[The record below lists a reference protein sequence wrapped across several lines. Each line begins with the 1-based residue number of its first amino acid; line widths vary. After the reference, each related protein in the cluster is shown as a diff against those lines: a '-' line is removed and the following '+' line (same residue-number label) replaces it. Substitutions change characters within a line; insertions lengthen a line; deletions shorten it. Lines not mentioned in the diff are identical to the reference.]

1 MKYRKIGTL
10 LSILLVTLST
20 YAQQFNI
27 FTIETRPVGLES
39 KKANGFVS
47 LSDIDRLSEH
57 PDSLAL
63 PDLSNNDNDVNEKFS
78 YITLDSTYRTRFLS
92 RTNTS
97 ETDKLFI
104 YSYSEDLLV
113 SIPVS
118 DLKVVAWLN
127 AYTMPRE
134 CPCPEYYY
142 QIGFE
147 IENKFLTGYEN
158 HFVNTLVFVGEKN
171 PFVRNQVKPVVW
183 QKIDSTA
190 YPSNLISTEVNFN
203 FGNDDYEYQ
212 IGTSYKFEN
221 QHYQFY
227 IQELI
232 KKDWQFGLRLL
243 VLDQKA
249 KEKIDERLYRSGES
263 SSFAPL
269 DNQWV
274 GYLFKNKPMVI
285 FGFKWISFGCPSITL
300 LGSNEKEIIINCD
313 NRH

>member
-1 MKYRKIGTL
+1 MKHKKIGTIL
-10 LSILLVTLST
+10 FILLVTMST
-20 YAQQFNI
+20 YAQKLNI

-39 KKANGFVS
+39 IETIGFVS

-63 PDLSNNDNDVNEKFS
+63 PDFNDNEIDGYEKYS
-78 YITLDSTYRTRFLS
+78 YIKLGAKYRERFLS
-92 RTNTS
+92 RTNLS
-97 ETDKLFI
+97 ENDKVFI
-104 YSYSEDLLV
+104 YCYSENIVV

-127 AYTMPRE
+127 AYTSPDE

-147 IENKFLTGYEN
+147 IKRKFLTGFEN
-158 HFVNTLVFVGEKN
+158 HFLNTLVFIGEKN

-183 QKIDSTA
+183 QKIDSTEF
-190 YPSNLISTEVNFN
+190 PSNLNSTEVNFN
-203 FGNDDYEYQ
+203 FGNGDYEYNL
-212 IGTSYKFEN
+212 GTSYKFEN
-221 QHYQFY
+221 QHYQFF
-227 IQELI
+227 IQELL

-243 VLDQKA
+243 VVDRKT
-249 KEKIDERLYRSGES
+249 KEKIDERLYHSSES

-300 LGSNEKEIIINCD
+300 LGSNEKQIVINCD

>member
-1 MKYRKIGTL
+1 MKTTL
-10 LSILLVTLST
+10 ILLFVLVLDLRINAQEINVFTL
-20 YAQQFNI
+20 
-27 FTIETRPVGLES
+27 ETRPVGAES
-39 KKANGFVS
+39 RESNSFVS
-47 LSDIDRLSEH
+47 LSDIDHLSEH

-63 PDLSNNDNDVNEKFS
+63 PDLSNNDNEGYDKFS
-78 YITLDSTYRTRFLS
+78 YINLGAEYRARFFS
-92 RTNTS
+92 RTNVS
-97 ETDKLFI
+97 ETDKVFI
-104 YSYSEDLLV
+104 YSFSEDIIV

-147 IENKFLTGYEN
+147 IENKFLEGYEN
-158 HFVNTLVFVGEKN
+158 HYTNTFVFVGKKN

-183 QKIDSTA
+183 QKIDSTEFS
-190 YPSNLISTEVNFN
+190 SNLISTEVNFN
-203 FGNDDYEYQ
+203 FGNDDYEYR
-212 IGTSYKFEN
+212 IGKSYKFKNEK
-221 QHYQFY
+221 YQFF
-227 IQELI
+227 IQELF

-243 VLDQKA
+243 VVDHKT
-249 KEKIDERLYRSGES
+249 KEKIDERFYQSGES

-274 GYLFKNKPMVI
+274 GYLFKNKPIVI
-285 FGFKWISFGCPSITL
+285 FGFKSISFGCPSITL
-300 LGSNEKEIIINCD
+300 VGSNEEKIVINCD

>member
-1 MKYRKIGTL
+1 MLKI
-10 LSILLVTLST
+10 SVN
-20 YAQQFNI
+20 AQEINL
-27 FTIETRPVGLES
+27 FTITTRPVGAENTES
-39 KKANGFVS
+39 KGFVS
-47 LSDIDRLSEH
+47 LSDIDHLSEH

-63 PDLSNNDNDVNEKFS
+63 PDLSDNLYEGYEKFS
-78 YITLDSTYRTRFLS
+78 YIKLGAKYRNRFFS
-92 RTNTS
+92 RTNIS
-97 ETDKLFI
+97 ETDKIFI
-104 YSYSEDLLV
+104 YSYSEDIIV

-147 IENKFLTGYEN
+147 IENQFLKDFEKYYT
-158 HFVNTLVFVGEKN
+158 NTLVFVGKNN
-171 PFVRNQVKPVVW
+171 PFERNQVESVVW
-183 QKIDSTA
+183 QKIDSTEF
-190 YPSNLISTEVNFN
+190 PDNLITLEVNYS
-203 FGNDDYEYQ
+203 FGNNDYEYNL
-212 IGTSYKFEN
+212 GTSYKFEN
-221 QHYQFY
+221 QKYQFF

-243 VLDQKA
+243 VVDRKT
-249 KEKIDERLYRSGES
+249 KEKIDERLYHSGES

-274 GYLFKNKPMVI
+274 GYLFKNKPIVI
-285 FGFKWISFGCPSITL
+285 FGFSWISFGCPSITL
-300 LGSNEKEIIINCD
+300 LGSNEKEIVINCD

>member
-1 MKYRKIGTL
+1 MRLKTTL
-10 LSILLVTLST
+10 ILLFVIVLKLTLN
-20 YAQQFNI
+20 AQEINV
-27 FTIETRPVGLES
+27 FTLETKPLGAES
-39 KKANGFVS
+39 SEIKGFVS

-63 PDLSNNDNDVNEKFS
+63 PDFNDNEIDGHEKFS
-78 YITLDSTYRTRFLS
+78 YIELGGKYRERFFS
-92 RTNTS
+92 RTNLS
-97 ETDKLFI
+97 ETDKVFI
-104 YSYSEDLLV
+104 YSYSEDIIV

-118 DLKVVAWLN
+118 ELKVVAWLN
-127 AYTMPRE
+127 AYTSPDE

-147 IENKFLTGYEN
+147 IESKYLTGFEK
-158 HFVNTLVFVGEKN
+158 HFINTLVYVGEKN

-183 QKIDSTA
+183 KKIDSTEF
-190 YPSNLISTEVNFN
+190 PSKLVSTEVNFN
-203 FGNDDYEYQ
+203 FGNDDFEYQ

-221 QHYQFY
+221 QQYQFF

-243 VLDQKA
+243 VVDRKT

-285 FGFKWISFGCPSITL
+285 FDFKWISFGCPSITL

>member
-10 LSILLVTLST
+10 LFIFLVTLST

-27 FTIETRPVGLES
+27 FTLETRPVGLES
-39 KKANGFVS
+39 KETNGFIS

-63 PDLSNNDNDVNEKFS
+63 PDFNDNEIDGYEKFS
-78 YITLDSTYRTRFLS
+78 YIELGSKYRERFLS
-92 RTNTS
+92 RTNLS
-97 ETDKLFI
+97 ETDKVFI
-104 YSYSEDLLV
+104 YSYSEDIIV

-127 AYTMPRE
+127 AYTSPEE

-147 IENKFLTGYEN
+147 IESKFLTGIEN

-183 QKIDSTA
+183 QKIDSTEF
-190 YPSNLISTEVNFN
+190 PSNLISTEVSFN
-203 FGNDDYEYQ
+203 FGNDDYEYNL
-212 IGTSYKFEN
+212 GTSYKFEN
-221 QHYQFY
+221 QHYQFF

-243 VLDQKA
+243 VVDHKT
-249 KEKIDERLYRSGES
+249 KEIIDERLYHSGES

-300 LGSNEKEIIINCD
+300 LGSNEKEIVINCD

>member
-1 MKYRKIGTL
+1 M
-10 LSILLVTLST
+10 SS
-20 YAQQFNI
+20 YAQQFNL

-39 KKANGFVS
+39 KVANGFVS

-57 PDSLAL
+57 SDSLAL
-63 PDLSNNDNDVNEKFS
+63 PDLSNINHDGDEKFN

-104 YSYSEDLLV
+104 YSYSEDVLV

-118 DLKVVAWLN
+118 DLKVVALLN

-134 CPCPEYYY
+134 CPCPEYDY

-147 IENKFLTGYEN
+147 IENNFLAGYEN
-158 HFVNTLVFVGEKN
+158 NFVNTLVFVGEKN
-171 PFVRNQVKPVVW
+171 PFVRNQVKPIVW
-183 QKIDSTA
+183 QKIDSTEF
-190 YPSNLISTEVNFN
+190 PSNLVNTVVN
-203 FGNDDYEYQ
+203 FGNADFKYQ
-212 IGTSYKFEN
+212 LGKSYKFEDQTN
-221 QHYQFY
+221 QFF
-227 IQELI
+227 IQQLI
-232 KKDWQFGLRLL
+232 KKDRQFGLRLL
-243 VLDQKA
+243 VVDGKT
-249 KEKIDERLYRSGES
+249 KEKIDERLFHSGES

-274 GYLFKNKPMVI
+274 GYLFKDHPMVI

-300 LGSNEKEIIINCD
+300 LGSNEKEIVINCD

>member
-1 MKYRKIGTL
+1 VHNFTVFAQEINVFTL
-10 LSILLVTLST
+10 TM
-20 YAQQFNI
+20 
-27 FTIETRPVGLES
+27 RPVGEETS
-39 KKANGFVS
+39 KVNGFVS

-63 PDLSNNDNDVNEKFS
+63 PDFNNNEAEGYEKYS
-78 YITLDSTYRTRFLS
+78 HIELGSKYRTRFLS
-92 RTNTS
+92 RTNIS
-97 ETDKLFI
+97 ETDKVFI
-104 YSYSEDLLV
+104 YSYSKDTIV
-113 SIPVS
+113 SIPVGN
-118 DLKVVAWLN
+118 LKVVAWLN
-127 AYTMPRE
+127 AYTSPEE

-147 IENKFLTGYEN
+147 IESKFLTGFEN
-158 HFVNTLVFVGEKN
+158 HFVNTLVFVGKKN

-183 QKIDSTA
+183 QKIDSTEF
-190 YPSNLISTEVNFN
+190 PSNLISTEVNFN
-203 FGNDDYEYQ
+203 FGNDDYEHQ
-212 IGTSYKFEN
+212 IGMSYKFEN

-243 VLDQKA
+243 VVDQKT
-249 KEKIDERLYRSGES
+249 KEKIDERLYHSGES

-285 FGFKWISFGCPSITL
+285 FGFKLISFGCPSITL
-300 LGSNEKEIIINCD
+300 LGSNEKQIVINCD